1 MNFTI
6 FGIVVIIQLIL
17 LQTAQKALQREDIE
31 FVNILNRSVFDIA
44 SDEVEKLCVENSIF
58 LVGDT

>member
-44 SDEVEKLCVENSIF
+44 SDEVEKLCVENPSF
-58 LVGDT
+58 LVGDI

>member
-44 SDEVEKLCVENSIF
+44 SDEVEKLCVENSCF
-58 LVGDT
+58 

>member
-1 MNFTI
+1 MNFTT

-44 SDEVEKLCVENSIF
+44 SDEVEELKS
-58 LVGDT
+58 G

>member
-44 SDEVEKLCVENSIF
+44 SDEVEKLCVENSSF
-58 LVGDT
+58 